1 MYQISKYT
9 INQMFCCKSKSDEIL
24 LQNVIDPENMDCFSF
39 NGQSFIGMA
48 TNVYDGDTLS
58 IIFVYN
64 GKPIKYRCRAL
75 GYDSPEMKP
84 SLSNPNRDQ
93 EKLLANAAKDRFIEL
108 LSKSPDKNV
117 FIKCH
122 EFDKYGRLLVDIWNQ
137 VDSAS
142 INSIMVAE
150 GHGKV
155 YSGGKKVS
163 W

>member
-1 MYQISKYT
+1 
-9 INQMFCCKSKSDEIL
+9 MFCCKSKSDEIL
-24 LQNVIDPENMDCFSF
+24 LQNVVDPENMDCFSF

-75 GYDSPEMKP
+75 GYDSPEIKP
-84 SLSNPNRDQ
+84 SLSNPNREQ
-93 EKLLANAAKDRFIEL
+93 EKLLAIAAKKRFIDL

-122 EFDKYGRLLVDIWNQ
+122 EFDKYGRLLVEIWNQ
-137 VDSAS
+137 VDSQS

-155 YSGGKKVS
+155 YSGGKKLS

>member
-1 MYQISKYT
+1 
-9 INQMFCCKSKSDEIL
+9 MFCCKSKSDEIL

-84 SLSNPNRDQ
+84 SLSNPNREQ
-93 EKLLANAAKDRFIEL
+93 EKLLAIAAKKRFIDL
-108 LSKSPDKNV
+108 LAKSTDKYV
-117 FIKCH
+117 LFKCH
-122 EFDKYGRLLVDIWNQ
+122 HFDKYGRLLVEIWNQ
-137 VDSAS
+137 VDSQS

-150 GHGKV
+150 GHGTL
-155 YSGGKKVS
+155 YSGGKKLY

>member
-1 MYQISKYT
+1 
-9 INQMFCCKSKSDEIL
+9 MFCCKSKSDEIL

-84 SLSNPNRDQ
+84 SLANPNRDQ
-93 EKLLANAAKDRFIEL
+93 EKLLAFAAKKRFIDL
-108 LSKSPDKNV
+108 LAKSPDKNV
-117 FIKCH
+117 LFKCH
-122 EFDKYGRLLVDIWNQ
+122 HFDKYGRLLVEIWNL
-137 VDSAS
+137 VDSHS

-150 GHGKV
+150 GHGKL
-155 YSGGKKVS
+155 YSGGKKIS